1 MPRKKDTITLSIPP
15 GTKEQLEALAR
26 RLKIF
31 WGKEP
36 SVSGLIVAIA
46 QQQLAVGEPFT
57 LNSNQVNALQQ
68 AIKAL
73 QDGGHIGEAQIV
85 LALLLNQG
93 KLETPL
99 RQSLMK
105 QLSQP
110 TEGWR
115 IQIEDFMARKQPFC
129 LLYRNSQNQEL
140 EFTVRYA
147 EIPFYEKRF
156 YLQVW
161 CEETK
166 DVADENPD
174 LPELWHNRCLRFD
187 NIQSVLPINGEWRG
201 ELDSIKVYLQFRGWL
216 AKAYEVKEEDLEN
229 QLRGEVRY
237 VVRRVVNPFWL
248 IREVSRYWE
257 DCIIVAPDSIRDRVK
272 QKLKSLCQ
280 NYNIEIRD

>member
-1 MPRKKDTITLSIPP
+1 
-15 GTKEQLEALAR
+15 
-26 RLKIF
+26 
-31 WGKEP
+31 EP

>member
-1 MPRKKDTITLSIPP
+1 MPRKKETITLSIPP

-57 LNSNQVNALQQ
+57 LDSNQVKALQQ

-73 QDGGHIGEAQIV
+73 QDGGHIAEAQTV
-85 LALLLNQG
+85 LTLLLSQS

-129 LLYRNSQNQEL
+129 LLYRNSQEQEL

-166 DVADENPD
+166 DVEDENPD

-187 NIQSVLPINGEWRG
+187 RIQSVLPISGDWRG
-201 ELDSIKVYLQFRGWL
+201 ELDFIKVYLQFTGWL
-216 AKAYEVKEEDLEN
+216 AKAYQFREEDLEH
-229 QLRGEVRY
+229 QLRGDVLH
-237 VVRRVVNPFWL
+237 VTRRVVNPFWL
-248 IREVSRYWE
+248 IREVSQYWE
-257 DCIIVAPDSIRDRVK
+257 DCVIVTPDSIRDRVK

-280 NYNIEIRD
+280 NYDLEIRD